1 MRLAAINYFKDYPS
15 YLPLKSGESK
25 KVIVS
30 SLVKEG
36 YIEKITDINNNNKCD
51 SMKSY
56 VKVVKNSKDTYTYSS
71 YLVCPNYK
79 VKKVIYR
86 KNCRLLFSS
95 WFVVFSLI
103 DGSLSFTASAILNKV
118 FALVTNG
125 FYLIYYRYSL
135 INNIKC
141 LLCIV

>member
-1 MRLAAINYFKDYPS
+1 MIRKYIIQEKNSYLKKVLVLIITLIIILLVSVLRIVKAKNLEYYRKQEKLMRLAAINYFKDYPS
-15 YLPLKSGESK
+15 YLPLKNGESK

-36 YIEKITDINNNNKCD
+36 YIEKITDINNNECD

-79 VKKVIYR
+79 IKK
-86 KNCRLLFSS
+86 
-95 WFVVFSLI
+95 
-103 DGSLSFTASAILNKV
+103 
-118 FALVTNG
+118 
-125 FYLIYYRYSL
+125 
-135 INNIKC
+135 
-141 LLCIV
+141 

>member
-1 MRLAAINYFKDYPS
+1 MIRKYIIQEKNSYLKKALVLIIILIIILLVSVLRIVKAKNLEYYRKQEKLMRLATINYFKDYPS
-15 YLPLKSGESK
+15 YLPLKNGESK

-36 YIEKITDINNNNKCD
+36 YIEKIIDINNNECD

-79 VKKVIYR
+79 IKK
-86 KNCRLLFSS
+86 
-95 WFVVFSLI
+95 
-103 DGSLSFTASAILNKV
+103 
-118 FALVTNG
+118 
-125 FYLIYYRYSL
+125 
-135 INNIKC
+135 
-141 LLCIV
+141 

>member
-1 MRLAAINYFKDYPS
+1 MIRKYIIQEKNSYLKKVLVLIIILIIILLVSVLRIVKAKNLEYYRKQEKLMRLATINYFKDYPS
-15 YLPLKSGESK
+15 YLPLKNGESK

-36 YIEKITDINNNNKCD
+36 YIEKITDINNNECG

-79 VKKVIYR
+79 VKK
-86 KNCRLLFSS
+86 
-95 WFVVFSLI
+95 
-103 DGSLSFTASAILNKV
+103 
-118 FALVTNG
+118 
-125 FYLIYYRYSL
+125 
-135 INNIKC
+135 
-141 LLCIV
+141 

>member
-1 MRLAAINYFKDYPS
+1 MIRKYIIQEKNSYLKKVLVLIIILIIILLVSVLRIVKAKNLEYYRKQEKLMRLAAINYFKDYPS

-36 YIEKITDINNNNKCD
+36 YIEKITDINNNECD

-79 VKKVIYR
+79 VKK
-86 KNCRLLFSS
+86 
-95 WFVVFSLI
+95 
-103 DGSLSFTASAILNKV
+103 
-118 FALVTNG
+118 
-125 FYLIYYRYSL
+125 
-135 INNIKC
+135 
-141 LLCIV
+141 

>member
-1 MRLAAINYFKDYPS
+1 MSLITLIIILLVSVLRIVKAKNLEYYRKQEKLMRLAAINYFKDYSS

-36 YIEKITDINNNNKCD
+36 YIDKITDINNNKCD

-79 VKKVIYR
+79 VKK
-86 KNCRLLFSS
+86 
-95 WFVVFSLI
+95 
-103 DGSLSFTASAILNKV
+103 
-118 FALVTNG
+118 
-125 FYLIYYRYSL
+125 
-135 INNIKC
+135 
-141 LLCIV
+141 

>member
-1 MRLAAINYFKDYPS
+1 MIRKYIIQEKNSYLKRVLVLIIILIIILLVSVLRIVKAKNLEYYRKQEKLMRLATINYFKDYPS
-15 YLPLKSGESK
+15 YLPLKNGESK

-36 YIEKITDINNNNKCD
+36 YIEKITDINNNECD

-79 VKKVIYR
+79 VKK
-86 KNCRLLFSS
+86 
-95 WFVVFSLI
+95 
-103 DGSLSFTASAILNKV
+103 
-118 FALVTNG
+118 
-125 FYLIYYRYSL
+125 
-135 INNIKC
+135 
-141 LLCIV
+141 

>member
-1 MRLAAINYFKDYPS
+1 MIRKYIIQEKNSYLKKVLVLIITLIIILLVSVLRIVKAKNLEYYRKQEKLMRLAAINYFKDYPS

-36 YIEKITDINNNNKCD
+36 YIEKITDINNNECD

-79 VKKVIYR
+79 VKK
-86 KNCRLLFSS
+86 
-95 WFVVFSLI
+95 
-103 DGSLSFTASAILNKV
+103 
-118 FALVTNG
+118 
-125 FYLIYYRYSL
+125 
-135 INNIKC
+135 
-141 LLCIV
+141 

>member
-1 MRLAAINYFKDYPS
+1 MIRKYIIQEKNSYLKKVLVLIIILIIILLVSVLRIVKAKNLEYYRKQEKLMRLAAINYFRDYPS

-36 YIEKITDINNNNKCD
+36 YIEKITDINNNKCD

-79 VKKVIYR
+79 VKK
-86 KNCRLLFSS
+86 
-95 WFVVFSLI
+95 
-103 DGSLSFTASAILNKV
+103 
-118 FALVTNG
+118 
-125 FYLIYYRYSL
+125 
-135 INNIKC
+135 
-141 LLCIV
+141 

>member
-1 MRLAAINYFKDYPS
+1 MIRKYIIQEKNSYLKKVLVLIIILIIILLVSVLRMVKAKNLEYYRKQEKLMRLATINYFKDYPS
-15 YLPLKSGESK
+15 YLPLKNGESK

-36 YIEKITDINNNNKCD
+36 YIEKIIDINNNECD

-79 VKKVIYR
+79 VKK
-86 KNCRLLFSS
+86 
-95 WFVVFSLI
+95 
-103 DGSLSFTASAILNKV
+103 
-118 FALVTNG
+118 
-125 FYLIYYRYSL
+125 
-135 INNIKC
+135 
-141 LLCIV
+141 

>member
-1 MRLAAINYFKDYPS
+1 MIRKYIIQEKNSYLKRVLVLIIILIIILLVSVLRIVKAKNLEYYRKQEKLMRLATINYFKDYPS
-15 YLPLKSGESK
+15 YLLLKNGESK

-36 YIEKITDINNNNKCD
+36 YIEKITDINNNECD

-79 VKKVIYR
+79 VKK
-86 KNCRLLFSS
+86 
-95 WFVVFSLI
+95 
-103 DGSLSFTASAILNKV
+103 
-118 FALVTNG
+118 
-125 FYLIYYRYSL
+125 
-135 INNIKC
+135 
-141 LLCIV
+141 

>member
-1 MRLAAINYFKDYPS
+1 MIRKYIIQEKNSYLKKVLVLIITLIIILLVSVLRIVKAKNLEYYRKQEKLMRLAAINYFKDYPS

-36 YIEKITDINNNNKCD
+36 YIEKITDINNNECD

-79 VKKVIYR
+79 IKK
-86 KNCRLLFSS
+86 
-95 WFVVFSLI
+95 
-103 DGSLSFTASAILNKV
+103 
-118 FALVTNG
+118 
-125 FYLIYYRYSL
+125 
-135 INNIKC
+135 
-141 LLCIV
+141 

>member
-1 MRLAAINYFKDYPS
+1 MIRKYIIQEKNSYLKKVLVLIIILIIILLVSVLRMVKAKNLEYYRKQEKLMRLAAINYFKDYPS
-15 YLPLKSGESK
+15 YLPLKNGESK

-36 YIEKITDINNNNKCD
+36 YIEKITDINNNECD

-79 VKKVIYR
+79 VKK
-86 KNCRLLFSS
+86 
-95 WFVVFSLI
+95 
-103 DGSLSFTASAILNKV
+103 
-118 FALVTNG
+118 
-125 FYLIYYRYSL
+125 
-135 INNIKC
+135 
-141 LLCIV
+141 

>member
-1 MRLAAINYFKDYPS
+1 MIRKYIIQEKNSYLKKVLVLIITLIIILLVSVLRIVKAKNLEYYRKQEKLMRLATINYFKDYPS
-15 YLPLKSGESK
+15 YLPLKNGDSK

-36 YIEKITDINNNNKCD
+36 YIEKITDINNNECD

-79 VKKVIYR
+79 VKK
-86 KNCRLLFSS
+86 
-95 WFVVFSLI
+95 
-103 DGSLSFTASAILNKV
+103 
-118 FALVTNG
+118 
-125 FYLIYYRYSL
+125 
-135 INNIKC
+135 
-141 LLCIV
+141 

>member
-1 MRLAAINYFKDYPS
+1 MIRKYIIQEKNSYLKKVLVLIITLIIILLRIVKAKNLEYYRKQEKLMRLATINYFKDYPS
-15 YLPLKSGESK
+15 YLPLKNGESK

-36 YIEKITDINNNNKCD
+36 YIEKITDINNNECD

-79 VKKVIYR
+79 VKK
-86 KNCRLLFSS
+86 
-95 WFVVFSLI
+95 
-103 DGSLSFTASAILNKV
+103 
-118 FALVTNG
+118 
-125 FYLIYYRYSL
+125 
-135 INNIKC
+135 
-141 LLCIV
+141 

>member
-1 MRLAAINYFKDYPS
+1 MIRKYIIQEKNSYLKKVLVLIITLIIILLVSVLRIVKAKNLEYYRKQEKLMRLAAINYFKDYPS
-15 YLPLKSGESK
+15 YLPLKNGESK

-36 YIEKITDINNNNKCD
+36 YIEKITDINNNECD

-79 VKKVIYR
+79 VKK
-86 KNCRLLFSS
+86 
-95 WFVVFSLI
+95 
-103 DGSLSFTASAILNKV
+103 
-118 FALVTNG
+118 
-125 FYLIYYRYSL
+125 
-135 INNIKC
+135 
-141 LLCIV
+141 

>member
-1 MRLAAINYFKDYPS
+1 MIRKYIIQEKNSYLKKVLVLIITLIIILLVSVLRIVKAKNLEYYRKQEKLMRLATINYFKDYPS
-15 YLPLKSGESK
+15 YLPLKNGESK

-36 YIEKITDINNNNKCD
+36 YIEKITDINNNECD

-79 VKKVIYR
+79 VKK
-86 KNCRLLFSS
+86 
-95 WFVVFSLI
+95 
-103 DGSLSFTASAILNKV
+103 
-118 FALVTNG
+118 
-125 FYLIYYRYSL
+125 
-135 INNIKC
+135 
-141 LLCIV
+141 

>member
-1 MRLAAINYFKDYPS
+1 MIRKYIIQEKNSYLKKVLVLIITLIIILLVSVLRIVKAKNLEYYRKQEKLMRLAAINYFKDYPS

-36 YIEKITDINNNNKCD
+36 YIEKITDINNNECD

-71 YLVCPNYK
+71 YIVCPNYK
-79 VKKVIYR
+79 VKK
-86 KNCRLLFSS
+86 
-95 WFVVFSLI
+95 
-103 DGSLSFTASAILNKV
+103 
-118 FALVTNG
+118 
-125 FYLIYYRYSL
+125 
-135 INNIKC
+135 
-141 LLCIV
+141 

>member
-1 MRLAAINYFKDYPS
+1 MIRKYIIQEKNSYLKKVLVLIITLIIILLVSVLRIVKAKNLEYYRKQEKLMRLATINYFKDYPS
-15 YLPLKSGESK
+15 YLPLKNGESK

-36 YIEKITDINNNNKCD
+36 YIEKITDINNNECD

-79 VKKVIYR
+79 IKK
-86 KNCRLLFSS
+86 
-95 WFVVFSLI
+95 
-103 DGSLSFTASAILNKV
+103 
-118 FALVTNG
+118 
-125 FYLIYYRYSL
+125 
-135 INNIKC
+135 
-141 LLCIV
+141 

>member
-1 MRLAAINYFKDYPS
+1 MIRKYIIQEKNSYLKKVLVLIIILIIILLVSVLRIVKAKNLEYYRKQEKLMRLAAINYFKDYPS
-15 YLPLKSGESK
+15 YLPLKNGESK

-36 YIEKITDINNNNKCD
+36 YIEKITDINNNECD

-79 VKKVIYR
+79 VKK
-86 KNCRLLFSS
+86 
-95 WFVVFSLI
+95 
-103 DGSLSFTASAILNKV
+103 
-118 FALVTNG
+118 
-125 FYLIYYRYSL
+125 
-135 INNIKC
+135 
-141 LLCIV
+141 